1 MDGANVEIVEEVGI
15 DNAFIFGLSS
25 DEVINYEN
33 NGGYDPMQIFNEDMD
48 IRKVLMQLINGF
60 YSPDDPERFRDI
72 YNSLLN
78 TQSTDKADR
87 YFILKDFRSYA
98 EAQKR
103 VEEAYKDQEGW
114 VKKAMLNVA
123 HVGKFTSDR
132 TIQEYVD
139 DIWHLE
145 KVKVDM

>member
-1 MDGANVEIVEEVGI
+1 M
-15 DNAFIFGLSS
+15 
-25 DEVINYEN
+25 NYEN